1 MADST
6 LKIGPEPVKENK
18 LGLKALDYGGGKSTL
33 CAGCG
38 HDAISNQIIRAFYE
52 MNVKPEKVAKFS
64 GIGCSSKTPAYFL
77 KRSHGFNSV
86 HGRMPAVATGAML
99 ANHKLLGI
107 GVSGDGDTASIGLGQ
122 FMHMIRRNIPMIYI
136 IENNGVYGLTKG
148 QFSATADEGSK
159 LKTGVI
165 NDLPPMDLCALAVQL
180 GCGYVARGFAGDPKQ
195 MVNILKGCDRA
206 RRAVG
211 HRRDFAVRH
220 VQQSRRLDEGLYV
233 REGARRA
240 ACIRSASCSR
250 TTRSRSSR
258 SRDTVREVTL
268 HDGSRILLKTLEED
282 YDPSDAVQ
290 ALQRSHRA
298 VENGQMLT
306 GLVYLRPEK
315 KSFIS
320 LLNLVDEPLQSLP
333 TERTRPP
340 REALDKIMKEL
351 MVRFF
356 RRSHVFIPSVE
367 QGGGQKLSAVRE
379 EERPG

>member
-1 MADST
+1 MAEST
-6 LKIGPEPVKENK
+6 LKIGGEPVKENK

-77 KRSHGFNSV
+77 QRSHGFNSV

-99 ANHKLLGI
+99 ANQMLLGI

-122 FMHMIRRNIPMIYI
+122 FMHMVRRNIPVIYI

-159 LKTGVI
+159 LKTGVL

-195 MVNILKGCDRA
+195 MINILKGAIAHDGMSVIDVISPCVTFNNHEGSTKGYTYAKEHDELLHQI
-206 RRAVG
+206 G
-211 HRRDFAVRH
+211 F
-220 VQQSRRLDEGLYV
+220 VQSYEQIEIEQDPG
-233 REGARRA
+233 
-240 ACIRSASCSR
+240 
-250 TTRSRSSR
+250 TM
-258 SRDTVREVTL
+258 REVTL
-268 HDGSRILLKTLEED
+268 HDGSRILLKKLEED

-290 ALQRSHRA
+290 ALQRLHRA
-298 VENGQMLT
+298 VEGGQMLT

-320 LLNLVDEPLQSLP
+320 LLNLVDEPLHSLP
-333 TERTRPP
+333 IERTRPP

-351 MVRFF
+351 M
-356 RRSHVFIPSVE
+356 
-367 QGGGQKLSAVRE
+367 
-379 EERPG
+379 

>member
-1 MADST
+1 MAEST
-6 LKIGPEPVKENK
+6 MKIGSEAPKENR

-38 HDAISNQIIRAFYE
+38 HDAISSQITRAFYE
-52 MNVKPEKVAKFS
+52 MNVTPEKVAKFS

-77 KRSHGFNSV
+77 GRAHGFNAV

-122 FMHMIRRNIPMIYI
+122 FMHMIRRNIPLIYI

-165 NDLPPMDLCALAVQL
+165 NDLPPMDLCALALQL

-195 MVNILKGCDRA
+195 MVNILKGAIANDGLS
-206 RRAVG
+206 V
-211 HRRDFAVRH
+211 
-220 VQQSRRLDEGLYV
+220 LDIISPCVTFNNHEGSTKGYTYAKEHDELLHQIGFVPSYEQIEV
-233 REGARRA
+233 DYEPG
-240 ACIRSASCSR
+240 
-250 TTRSRSSR
+250 
-258 SRDTVREVTL
+258 TVREVEM
-268 HDGSRILLKTLEED
+268 HDGSRIVLKKLEED
-282 YDPSDAVQ
+282 YDPSDPVQ
-290 ALQRSHRA
+290 ALQRLYRA
-298 VENGQMLT
+298 NDNGQMLT

-320 LLNLVDEPLQSLP
+320 LLHLTEEPLNLLP
-333 TERTRPP
+333 LSKTRPP
-340 REALDKIMKEL
+340 REALDKIMREL
-351 MVRFF
+351 M
-356 RRSHVFIPSVE
+356 
-367 QGGGQKLSAVRE
+367 
-379 EERPG
+379 